1 MSYESWRISFQD
13 SEQAARAAYEAFQM
27 NNDRSNGLIDH
38 LEEVMAERDSLK
50 AHAVAVA
57 AAVGYDENSA
67 YQFDASMQ
75 VHCINNVKGFAEQ
88 LHAIER
94 EFFMV
99 PGEPDEDYPDDEPDD
114 ECLVNC
120 WGSTT
125 EQYVEQF
132 RAALARRA
140 ALNQSEGMKKAALLI
155 EQKADAYNDEHGTTD
170 PSTGSREYPGDGA
183 EYYNNLMELAEELYK
198 QAEGHQ

>member
-1 MSYESWRISFQD
+1 MSEYTQGVCHEGAAILKDGQPLTI
-13 SEQAARAAYEAFQM
+13 EQ
-27 NNDRSNGLIDH
+27 I
-38 LEEVMAERDSLK
+38 LEKLRERDALK
-50 AHAVAVA
+50 AHAIAVA

-67 YQFDASMQ
+67 YQFNASMQ
-75 VHCINNVKGFAEQ
+75 VHCINNVNGFAEH

-99 PGEPDEDYPDDEPDD
+99 PGEPDEDYPDAEPDD

-132 RAALARRA
+132 RTALTRRD
-140 ALNQSEGMKKAALLI
+140 ALKQAEALERCAGQI
-155 EQKADAYNDEHGTTD
+155 MHDE
-170 PSTGSREYPGDGA
+170 SREWMRCA
-183 EYYNNLMELAEELYK
+183 SKKLRK
-198 QAEGHQ
+198 KAEGHQ

>member
-27 NNDRSNGLIDH
+27 NNDRANGLIDH

-75 VHCINNVKGFAEQ
+75 VHCINNLKGFAEQ

-99 PGEPDEDYPDDEPDD
+99 PGEPDEDYPDAEPDD

-132 RAALARRA
+132 RAALARRD
-140 ALNQSEGMKKAALLI
+140 ALKQAGEVQRISDELREDVEGSYFTGWL
-155 EQKADAYNDEHGTTD
+155 DE
-170 PSTGSREYPGDGA
+170 RA
-183 EYYNNLMELAEELYK
+183 QNLRQ